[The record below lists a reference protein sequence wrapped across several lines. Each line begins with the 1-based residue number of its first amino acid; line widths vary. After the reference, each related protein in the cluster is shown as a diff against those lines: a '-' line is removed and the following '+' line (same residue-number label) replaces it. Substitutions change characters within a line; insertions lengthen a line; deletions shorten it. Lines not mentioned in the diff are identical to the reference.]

1 MLTSLLSSKTRID
14 LLKLF
19 LINANNSYYPRQIE
33 SLLKVPYTSIRRELQ
48 NLEKMGLL
56 KIETE
61 ANRKYYSVNK
71 DFPLFSELKSIILK
85 TAGIGDK
92 LKSLVK
98 DYENIQ
104 IAFIYGSYAKN
115 SENLSS
121 DIDLFIIGDATL
133 KDLQKAIIQLEKEIG
148 REINCSIFPPEE
160 FKQKTKDNNHFIKT
174 VLKEPKIFLK
184 GTENDFRELA

>member
-19 LINANNSYYPRQIE
+19 LINSSNSYYPRQIE
-33 SLLKVPYTSIRRELQ
+33 SLLKIPYTSVRRELQ
-48 NLEKMGLL
+48 NLEKTGLL
-56 KIETE
+56 NIEKE

-71 DFPLFSELKSIILK
+71 NFPLFSELKSIILK
-85 TAGIGDK
+85 TTGIGDK

-98 DYENIQ
+98 NYENIQ

-115 SENLSS
+115 SENISS
-121 DIDLFIIGDATL
+121 DIDLFIIGDITL
-133 KDLQKAIIQLEKEIG
+133 KDLQEALIQLEKALS
-148 REINCSIFPPEE
+148 REINCTIFPNEE
-160 FKQKTKDNNHFIKT
+160 FKQKTKDKNHFIKT

-184 GTENDFRELA
+184 GTKSDLRELA

>member
-1 MLTSLLSSKTRID
+1 
-14 LLKLF
+14 
-19 LINANNSYYPRQIE
+19 
-33 SLLKVPYTSIRRELQ
+33 
-48 NLEKMGLL
+48 MGLL
-56 KIETE
+56 NIETE

-98 DYENIQ
+98 GYENIQ

-133 KDLQKAIIQLEKEIG
+133 KDLQKVIIQSEKELR
-148 REINCSIFPPEE
+148 REINCTIFPPEE
-160 FKQKTKDNNHFIKT
+160 FKQKRKVHNHFITT

-184 GTENDFRELA
+184 GTKNDLRELV